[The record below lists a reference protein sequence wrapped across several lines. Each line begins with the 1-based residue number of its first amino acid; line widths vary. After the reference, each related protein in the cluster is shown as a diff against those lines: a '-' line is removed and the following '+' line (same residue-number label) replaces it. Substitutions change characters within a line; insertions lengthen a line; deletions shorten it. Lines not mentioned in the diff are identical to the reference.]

1 VIKIKAKSRNKT
13 SKNSTNATIDLNSEH
28 INCKKKE
35 EIMRIFISISR
46 IAVFI
51 YILSSI
57 AIFTA
62 NGSDF
67 LPSGWVMY
75 SSEGKSYYYNQQTGV
90 TQWERPLGTSP
101 SNRDQNS
108 GVLFIII
115 SLLLSILLLLLL
127 SYRCTCI
134 YVCICIYAFIY
145 VYTYSRNGCW
155 LR

>member
-1 VIKIKAKSRNKT
+1 MFLDQKKLFYYVVVIN
-13 SKNSTNATIDLNSEH
+13 NATIDLNSEH

-35 EIMRIFISISR
+35 KVMRFFISRSG
-46 IAVFI
+46 IALVI

-57 AIFTA
+57 AVFTA

-108 GVLFIII
+108 GVLFINI
-115 SLLLSILLLLLL
+115 SLYYFLEIVVDLDS
-127 SYRCTCI
+127 
-134 YVCICIYAFIY
+134 VD
-145 VYTYSRNGCW
+145 NE
-155 LR
+155 LRSGI